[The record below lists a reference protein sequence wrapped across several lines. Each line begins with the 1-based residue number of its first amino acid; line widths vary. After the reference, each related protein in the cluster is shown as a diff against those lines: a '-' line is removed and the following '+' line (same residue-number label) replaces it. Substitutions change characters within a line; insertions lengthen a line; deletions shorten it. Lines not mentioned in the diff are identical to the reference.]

1 MTVATAN
8 TAPDLRRL
16 GLIIGAA
23 SLAAGLDL
31 TVKAIVST
39 QLASGTAL
47 DWGLV
52 SIRLVY
58 NPGVAFSL
66 GSTLPSWAISA
77 LTGAIIVALCGYL
90 ITRSQRLSA
99 VSCVGGALLLGGA
112 LGNFIDRLDGRGV
125 VDYLHTGWFATFD
138 LADVFVTVG
147 IATLALGILV
157 GQRNP
162 TPILPEQNADS
173 PPSQR

>member
-8 TAPDLRRL
+8 TAPDMRRL

-23 SLAAGLDL
+23 SLAAGVDL
-31 TVKAIVST
+31 TVKAVVST
-39 QLASGTAL
+39 QLASGEVL

-52 SIRLVY
+52 SIQLVY

-66 GSTLPSWAISA
+66 GSTLPSWVITA
-77 LTGAIIVALCGYL
+77 LTGAIIAALGGYL

-99 VSCVGGALLLGGA
+99 VSSAGGALLLGGA

-125 VDYLHTGWFATFD
+125 VDYLHTGWFATFN

-147 IATLALGILV
+147 VATLALGMLV
-157 GQRNP
+157 RQRNQ
-162 TPILPEQNADS
+162 TRALPEQNADS
-173 PPSQR
+173 QPSQR

>member
-1 MTVATAN
+1 VTVVTAN
-8 TAPDLRRL
+8 TAPNLRRL

-23 SLAAGLDL
+23 SLAAGVDL
-31 TVKAIVST
+31 TVKAVVST
-39 QLASGTAL
+39 QLASGTVL

-66 GSTLPSWAISA
+66 GSALPSWVISA
-77 LTGAIIVALCGYL
+77 LTGTIIIALGGYL
-90 ITRSQRLSA
+90 IARSRRLSA
-99 VSCVGGALLLGGA
+99 VSSAGGALLLGGA

-125 VDYLHTGWFATFD
+125 VDYLHTGWFATFN

-147 IATLALGILV
+147 VATLALGMLA

-162 TPILPEQNADS
+162 TRTLPEQNADS
-173 PPSQR
+173 RPSQR